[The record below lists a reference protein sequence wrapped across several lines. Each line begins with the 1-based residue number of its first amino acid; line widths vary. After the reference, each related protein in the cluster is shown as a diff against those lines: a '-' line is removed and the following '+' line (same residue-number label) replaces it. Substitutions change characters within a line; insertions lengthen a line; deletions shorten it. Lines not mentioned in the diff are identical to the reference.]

1 LRRPFKA
8 ALDDV
13 KKITADAAVDIPPA
27 LRSTRLVTE
36 DVAEITD
43 GAKKTWPISSFV
55 KSEPAAKPLR
65 LDAFEAGK

>member
-1 LRRPFKA
+1 
-8 ALDDV
+8 
-13 KKITADAAVDIPPA
+13 
-27 LRSTRLVTE
+27 VTE

-55 KSEPAAKPLR
+55 KGEPAPKPLR